1 MESWV
6 FSYLLLPLLI
16 FFARIVDVTIGTM
29 RIILVSRGKR
39 NVVPFLAFF
48 EVLIWILAISRIFQN
63 LDNPLCYLAFA
74 AGFATGNY
82 VGMLVEEKLALG
94 TQLIRIITQ
103 KEAGPLL
110 RALREKGFGVTVV
123 EAMGS
128 NGPVHVIYSVTDRK
142 RIREIVALVRQFN
155 PNAFYS
161 IEDIRHAEKGIFP
174 APVPTMVRPRLFRR
188 GRKGK

>member
-6 FSYLLLPLLI
+6 FSYIVLPLLI

-29 RIILVSRGKR
+29 RIILVSRGR
-39 NVVPFLAFF
+39 RGVVPFLAFF
-48 EVLIWILAISRIFQN
+48 EVLIWILAISHIFRN

-82 VGMLVEEKLALG
+82 VGMWVEEKLALG

-103 KEAGPLL
+103 KEADELVERL
-110 RALREKGFGVTVV
+110 RRRGFGVTVV
-123 EAMGS
+123 EATGAT
-128 NGPVHVIYSVTDRK
+128 GPVHVIYSVTDRK
-142 RIREIVALVRQFN
+142 RIPEVVEMVRRYN

-161 IEDIRHAEKGIFP
+161 IEDIRHAGGGIFP
-174 APVPTMVRPRLFRR
+174 APLPSAQRPRLFRR